1 MASRMLDEYTV
12 KISNHF
18 TRFSAINDEFKI
30 IFMNSE
36 ISCNFFFLHFCKL
49 FPKLMIELKKKL
61 LAKSVDL
68 GELYTKILLIFQ
80 FDTLFIELL
89 LFAFGQYF
97 YRFSRISALL

>member
-1 MASRMLDEYTV
+1 
-12 KISNHF
+12 
-18 TRFSAINDEFKI
+18 
-30 IFMNSE
+30 
-36 ISCNFFFLHFCKL
+36 
-49 FPKLMIELKKKL
+49 MIELKKKL